1 MTPHDSPCLS
11 PPTPPTHHEILSPV
25 PDLDNQRWCRACQ
38 TRLPLSAFPSGKR
51 RYLCRRHMWERS
63 QKPHRERK
71 LKENGSRNV
80 CRLWRRCWED
90 SKVSFGQSRISLI
103 QRDVAGLIAQL
114 DASNLTTDFDG
125 SSSDDCDVCTLIRM
139 DIGKHVAIMPADPV
153 HLLSP
158 ENAVVVDMAGRRKL
172 LSAFKAGGREH
183 YTTALAALQ
192 G

>member
-1 MTPHDSPCLS
+1 
-11 PPTPPTHHEILSPV
+11 
-25 PDLDNQRWCRACQ
+25 
-38 TRLPLSAFPSGKR
+38 
-51 RYLCRRHMWERS
+51 MWEHS

-80 CRLWRRCWED
+80 CRLWRRCWE
-90 SKVSFGQSRISLI
+90 
-103 QRDVAGLIAQL
+103 
-114 DASNLTTDFDG
+114 ASNLTTGFDG